1 MANTMTKVEKIN
13 AIAKAIEGMTFDGF
27 DAQEFL
33 AHEIEMTNKRN
44 ARKSNA
50 PSKTQKENAEIKVR
64 IIEYLKTVESATA
77 SIVAKALDL
86 TSPQKA
92 SALLNQLYKAHEI
105 DKDKEG
111 KNTVFLITD
120 DKADEE

>member
-1 MANTMTKVEKIN
+1 MANVMTKVEKIN
-13 AIAKAIEGMTFDGF
+13 AIAKAIEGMTFEGF

-33 AHEIEMTNKRN
+33 AHEVEMTNKRN

-50 PSKTQKENAEIKVR
+50 PSKTQKENDKIKVR
-64 IIEYLKTVESATA
+64 IIEYLKTVENATA
-77 SIVAKALDL
+77 STVAKALDL

-92 SALLNQLYKAHEI
+92 SALLNQLCKAYKI
-105 DKDKEG
+105 NKDTEG
-111 KNTVFLITD
+111 KNTVFFITD

>member
-1 MANTMTKVEKIN
+1 MTNTMTKVEKIN

-33 AHEIEMTNKRN
+33 AHEVEMTEKRNKR
-44 ARKSNA
+44 KSTA
-50 PSKTQKENAEIKVR
+50 PSRTQKENDKIKVR

-77 SIVAKALDL
+77 STVAKALDL
-86 TSPQKA
+86 SSPQKA
-92 SALLNQLYKAHEI
+92 SALLNQLCKAHEI